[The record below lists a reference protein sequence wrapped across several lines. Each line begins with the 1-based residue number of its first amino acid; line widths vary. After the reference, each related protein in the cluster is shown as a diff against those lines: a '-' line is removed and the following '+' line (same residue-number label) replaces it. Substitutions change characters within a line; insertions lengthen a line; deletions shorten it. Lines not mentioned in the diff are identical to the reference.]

1 MTPPPDA
8 ASGNA
13 APRTSATPGFDLLS
27 NPFSTL
33 GVSPRTPQSVLL
45 AMPEPAD
52 AAAMRSIAIP
62 RSRLAAEVG
71 FLPGAAPAAASDVL
85 AALRRGDRPN
95 LAPLPQ
101 AAKANVLAHLCAA
114 GLATHDDPEALA
126 TLQPAP
132 GDPALQAAIDA
143 DREAAGV
150 PASQPAALVAE
161 QAALAEQHAAA
172 LVASCRHGPDP
183 ALRLADLV
191 RRAVAGPPL
200 AFLRKA
206 AAAWARQS
214 TGRLAD
220 LEDEAADARAGL
232 LKQLDALSA
241 ARLCGAMRAWAALSL
256 PQRLADARAGLDHA
270 PTLRSLRG
278 WRATATRLSHDG
290 RPDLALP
297 LLQAMA
303 EALADLPGEAAQ
315 LQDDVR
321 ACAGMLEQQTLE
333 GLLAPLRTLAVRHAA
348 DPGPL
353 AAALLR
359 QPFGPRTTGA
369 AAGAAGEL
377 WAAFDA
383 ACAACITSEAPWTIL
398 RTLAGGIGGEHR
410 RAGAAT
416 ALALH
421 RGLVARAQAAGFA
434 GLADRLRAEQRGLE
448 RAAAI
453 WTYLDLNDGFKS
465 PWASPLRRR
474 RVLSALRRALPLVDD
489 PAERGVLLAE
499 ERKLRGAARAGWGG
513 MAVLAGVVAAV
524 AGAATLD
531 SAYTRNAPYRH
542 APPQALIFNGVP
554 AASATGLRDAPAPAP
569 MPSMP
574 VLPAMPAVP
583 GATKAPAAEREAELQ
598 DLGPLKAPVPDPAG
612 KGEKRLGVDAPVHAA
627 FPVRAAEREPKR
639 GAAFHTLLEVR
650 WCLFN
655 ETRVDAAI
663 YAATPEQ
670 AQAVRA
676 LARQWDAD
684 CQSYEAHRAD
694 ADRVRAER
702 SRITDQLQAEGRAML
717 SGSPNE

>member
-1 MTPPPDA
+1 MTPPSDA
-8 ASGNA
+8 ASGN
-13 APRTSATPGFDLLS
+13 PTSRTSPTPAFDLLS
-27 NPFSTL
+27 NPFSLL
-33 GVSPRTPQSVLL
+33 GVSPRTPQSTLL
-45 AMPEPAD
+45 AMLEPAD
-52 AAAMRSIAIP
+52 AAAMRAISVP

-71 FLPGAAPAAASDVL
+71 FLPGVAPAAASDVL
-85 AALRRGDRPN
+85 AALRRGDRPD

-114 GLATHDDPEALA
+114 GLATHDDQEALA

-132 GDPALQAAIDA
+132 ADPALQAAIDA
-143 DREAAGV
+143 DRDAAGV
-150 PASQPAALVAE
+150 PALQLAALVAE

-172 LVASCRHGPDP
+172 LVASCRHGLDP

-191 RRAVAGPPL
+191 RHATAGPSL
-200 AFLRKA
+200 ALLRKA
-206 AAAWARQS
+206 ATAWARQS

-232 LKQLDALSA
+232 LKQLDAPST
-241 ARLCGAMRAWAALSL
+241 ARLCGAMCAWAALSL

-278 WRATATRLSHDG
+278 WRATATRLSDDG
-290 RPDLALP
+290 RSDLALP

-321 ACAGMLEQQTLE
+321 ACSGMLEQQTLE
-333 GLLAPLRTLAVRHAA
+333 GLLVPLRTLAARHAA

-353 AAALLR
+353 AAAIQQ
-359 QPFGPRTTGA
+359 QPFGPGATGV
-369 AAGAAGEL
+369 AGEL

-383 ACAACITSEAPWTIL
+383 ACAACVTSEAPWTIL
-398 RTLAGGIGGEHR
+398 RALTGGIGGEHR
-410 RAGAAT
+410 KAEAAT

-421 RGLVARAQAAGFA
+421 RGLVARAQAAGFT

-453 WTYLDLNDGFKS
+453 WAYRDLNDGFKS
-465 PWASPLRRR
+465 PWANPLRRR

-499 ERKLRGAARAGWGG
+499 EGKLRGAARAGWGG
-513 MAVLAGVVAAV
+513 LAVLASVVAAV

-531 SAYTRNAPYRH
+531 SAYTQNAPYRH
-542 APPQALIFNGVP
+542 VPPQTLMSDGVP
-554 AASATGLRDAPAPAP
+554 ATPATAWRDAPAPAP
-569 MPSMP
+569 MPPMP
-574 VLPAMPAVP
+574 VLPAMPAAP
-583 GATKAPAAEREAELQ
+583 GTTKAPVAERGAELQ
-598 DLGPLKAPVPDPAG
+598 DLGPPKAPMPDPAE
-612 KGEKRLGVDAPVHAA
+612 KGGKRLKADAPVHAA

-639 GAAFHTLLEVR
+639 GTAFHTLPEVR

-663 YAATPEQ
+663 HAATLEQ

-717 SGSPNE
+717 SGSPDE

>member
-1 MTPPPDA
+1 MPPPDA
-8 ASGNA
+8 ASGNP
-13 APRTSATPGFDLLS
+13 APRTSPPPGFDLLG

-45 AMPEPAD
+45 AMLEPAD
-52 AAAMRSIAIP
+52 AAAMRAISIP

-71 FLPGAAPAAASDVL
+71 FLPGAAPVAASDVL

-95 LAPLPQ
+95 LALLPQ

-114 GLATHDDPEALA
+114 GLATHDDEEALT

-132 GDPALQAAIDA
+132 ADPALQAAIDA

-150 PASQPAALVAE
+150 PALQPAALVAE
-161 QAALAEQHAAA
+161 QAALVEQHAAA
-172 LVASCRHGPDP
+172 LVTSCLHGPDP
-183 ALRLADLV
+183 AARLAALM
-191 RRAVAGPPL
+191 RHGPSL
-200 AFLRKA
+200 ALLRKA
-206 AAAWARQS
+206 AATWGRQS

-232 LKQLDALSA
+232 LKQLDAPST
-241 ARLCGAMRAWAALSL
+241 ARLCDTMRAWAALSL

-278 WRATATRLSHDG
+278 WRATATRLSDDG

-333 GLLAPLRTLAVRHAA
+333 GLLTPLRALAARHAA

-353 AAALLR
+353 AAALQQ
-359 QPFGPRTTGA
+359 QPFGPGA
-369 AAGAAGEL
+369 TGAAGEL
-377 WAAFDA
+377 WAAFDT
-383 ACAACITSEAPWTIL
+383 ACAACVTSETPWTIL
-398 RTLAGGIGGEHR
+398 RALAGGIGGEHR
-410 RAGAAT
+410 RAGAAK

-421 RGLVARAQAAGFA
+421 RGLVARAQAAGFT

-465 PWASPLRRR
+465 PWTNPLRRR

-499 ERKLRGAARAGWGG
+499 EGKLRGSARAGWGS
-513 MAVLAGVVAAV
+513 MAVLASVVAAV

-531 SAYTRNAPYRH
+531 SAYTRSAPYRH
-542 APPQALIFNGVP
+542 APPQVLMSDGVP
-554 AASATGLRDAPAPAP
+554 ATPATAWRDTPAPAP
-569 MPSMP
+569 FMP
-574 VLPAMPAVP
+574 VVPASPAAP
-583 GATKAPAAEREAELQ
+583 GTTKVPAAERDAELQ
-598 DLGPLKAPVPDPAG
+598 DLGPPKAPVPDPAG
-612 KGEKRLGVDAPVHAA
+612 KGGKRLGADAPVHAA
-627 FPVRAAEREPKR
+627 FPVSAAEREPKR
-639 GAAFHTLLEVR
+639 GAAFHALPEVR

-670 AQAVRA
+670 APAVRA
-676 LARQWDAD
+676 LARQWDAN
-684 CQSYEAHRAD
+684 CRSYEAHRTD

-717 SGSPNE
+717 SGPPNE

>member
-1 MTPPPDA
+1 MTPSPNA
-8 ASGNA
+8 ASGNPT
-13 APRTSATPGFDLLS
+13 PRTSPTPGFDLLS
-27 NPFSTL
+27 NPFSML

-45 AMPEPAD
+45 AMLEPAD
-52 AAAMRSIAIP
+52 AAAMRALSVP

-71 FLPGAAPAAASDVL
+71 FLPGTAPAAASDVL

-95 LAPLPQ
+95 LALLPQ

-114 GLATHDDPEALA
+114 RLATHDDQEALA

-132 GDPALQAAIDA
+132 ADPALQVAIDT

-150 PASQPAALVAE
+150 PALQPATLAAD

-191 RRAVAGPPL
+191 RRSAAGPPL
-200 AFLRKA
+200 AFLRKV

-214 TGRLAD
+214 TGQLAD
-220 LEDEAADARAGL
+220 LEDEVAGARTGL
-232 LKQLDALSA
+232 LTQLDAPTT

-270 PTLRSLRG
+270 PTLRALRG
-278 WRATATRLSHDG
+278 WRATATRLSDDG

-303 EALADLPGEAAQ
+303 EALADLPGEATQ

-333 GLLAPLRTLAVRHAA
+333 GLLTPLRALAVRHAA
-348 DPGPL
+348 DPSL
-353 AAALLR
+353 LTAALLR
-359 QPFGPRTTGA
+359 QPFGPG

-383 ACAACITSEAPWTIL
+383 ACAACVTSEAPWTIL
-398 RTLAGGIGGEHR
+398 RALAGGIGGEHR

-416 ALALH
+416 ALVLH
-421 RGLVARAQAAGFA
+421 HGLVAQAQAAGFT

-465 PWASPLRRR
+465 PWASPFRRR

-499 ERKLRGAARAGWGG
+499 ERKLRGASRAGWGG
-513 MAVLAGVVAAV
+513 MAMLASVVAAV
-524 AGAATLD
+524 AGATTLD

-542 APPQALIFNGVP
+542 APPQALISGGVP
-554 AASATGLRDAPAPAP
+554 AAPATALRDAPAPAP

-574 VLPAMPAVP
+574 VFPTMPAVP
-583 GATKAPAAEREAELQ
+583 GTTKEPVAGRDAELQ
-598 DLGPLKAPVPDPAG
+598 DPGPPKALVPDPAG
-612 KGEKRLGVDAPVHAA
+612 MGGKQLGADAPIHPA

-639 GAAFHTLLEVR
+639 GAAFHTLPEVR

-663 YAATPEQ
+663 YAATSEQ

-694 ADRVRAER
+694 ADRIRAER
-702 SRITDQLQAEGRAML
+702 SRIIERLQAEGRAML